1 MRLVSHDKQHKVMH
15 AVIIDFDYSSEL
27 AWYDRPKEQLL
38 EEIKDSTDCGVD
50 VMGRIHSVSRV
61 CSNTRWDEI
70 QGETYCTVE
79 RMYDLEQGR
88 NNLIWLPGMLE
99 YYWQNG
105 VQDEGIIFLHKA
117 GFINTYRYVTSSLD
131 TS

>member
-1 MRLVSHDKQHKVMH
+1 MRLVSYDKQRKVMY
-15 AVIIDFDYSSEL
+15 AVIIDFDYSSKL
-27 AWYDRPKEQLL
+27 AWYARPKEKLL
-38 EEIKDSTDCGVD
+38 GEMKDSTTCGVD
-50 VMGRIHSVSRV
+50 VMGRIHSVSSV
-61 CSNTRWDEI
+61 CSNTHWDEI
-70 QGETYCTVE
+70 EGETYCTVE

-105 VQDEGIIFLHKA
+105 VQDESIIFLQKA
-117 GFINTYRYVTSSLD
+117 GFITTYRYVTSLRD